1 MSLRYGHLMKLLKT
15 YGPDSFVWIDR
26 DYPLILAAGIL
37 RKSRSKS
44 LRTCTPLARIT
55 KS

>member
-1 MSLRYGHLMKLLKT
+1 MKLLKT
-15 YGPDSFVWIDR
+15 YRPDSFVWIDW

-44 LRTCTPLARIT
+44 LHTYTLLARIT
-55 KS
+55 KSSCEWRI